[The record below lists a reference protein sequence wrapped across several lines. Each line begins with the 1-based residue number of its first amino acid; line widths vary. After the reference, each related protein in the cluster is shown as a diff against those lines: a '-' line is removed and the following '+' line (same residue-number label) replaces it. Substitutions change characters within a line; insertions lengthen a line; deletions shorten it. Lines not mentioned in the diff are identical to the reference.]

1 MHRKQWT
8 RIFAKYGRFEALEFY
23 NRFKDSL
30 EFDIISEPEE
40 GLVMVKTRE
49 HARNTLFYMGEVLVT
64 ESKIRHGSTVGLGL
78 VKGTDPELSEA
89 MAFIDLSF
97 KLEKFTAELNDILN
111 SLKDIEAKS
120 IAERTEKIL
129 QTKVSFEMMND

>member
-8 RIFAKYGRFEALEFY
+8 RIFSKYGRAEALDFY
-23 NRFKDSL
+23 SRFKEAL

-64 ESKIRHGSTVGLGL
+64 ESKIRHGSTVGLGI
-78 VKGTDPELSEA
+78 VKGADPELSEA
-89 MAFIDLSF
+89 LAFIDLSF
-97 KLEKFTAELNDILN
+97 KLEKFTAELNEILK

-120 IAERTEKIL
+120 TAERTEKIL
-129 QTKVSFEMMND
+129 QTKVSFDMMND

>member
-8 RIFAKYGRFEALEFY
+8 RIFAKYGRTEALEFY
-23 NRFKDSL
+23 NKYKEEL
-30 EFDIISEPEE
+30 EFDIISEPDE

-64 ESKIRHGSTVGLGL
+64 ASKIRHGSTVGLGIA
-78 VKGTDPELSEA
+78 KGTDTELSEA

-97 KLEKFTAELNDILN
+97 KLEKFTAELNEILK

-120 IAERTEKIL
+120 TAERTEKIL
-129 QTKVSFEMMND
+129 QTKVSFDMMND